1 MDQSQPKKPVSE
13 EKKQALNTQA
23 SALAQLRALG
33 YSKVP
38 RCGPLLRGKS
48 VQVLKAAQSAPG
60 LAQLIA
66 QASRSR
72 SQVDDLTGLVPD
84 LILKQI
90 HSGPMESGNWILML
104 KSSASAAKLR
114 QMGPAICAHL
124 RSKGWDIQS
133 ITVRVIQA

>member
-1 MDQSQPKKPVSE
+1 MDPSQPKKPVSE

-23 SALAQLRALG
+23 SALTQLRALG

-72 SQVDDLTGLVPD
+72 SQVDDLTGLVPA

-104 KSSASAAKLR
+104 RSGASAAKLR

>member
-1 MDQSQPKKPVSE
+1 MDPSQPKKPVSE
-13 EKKQALNTQA
+13 EKKQALDTQA

-72 SQVDDLTGLVPD
+72 SQVGDLTGLVPA

-104 KSSASAAKLR
+104 RSGASAAKLR

>member
-104 KSSASAAKLR
+104 KSGASAAKLR

>member
-1 MDQSQPKKPVSE
+1 MDPSQPKKPVSE

-72 SQVDDLTGLVPD
+72 SQVDDLTGLVPA

-104 KSSASAAKLR
+104 RSGASAAKLR

>member
-1 MDQSQPKKPVSE
+1 MDPSQPKKPVSE
-13 EKKQALNTQA
+13 EKKQALDTQA

-72 SQVDDLTGLVPD
+72 SQVDDLTGLVPA

-90 HSGPMESGNWILML
+90 HSGPMESGNWSLML
-104 KSSASAAKLR
+104 RSGASAAKLR

>member
-1 MDQSQPKKPVSE
+1 MDPSQPKKPVSE
-13 EKKQALNTQA
+13 EKKQALDTQA

-48 VQVLKAAQSAPG
+48 VKVLKAAQSAPG

-72 SQVDDLTGLVPD
+72 SQVDDLTGLVPA

-104 KSSASAAKLR
+104 RSGASAAKLR

>member
-1 MDQSQPKKPVSE
+1 MDPSQPKKPASE

-72 SQVDDLTGLVPD
+72 SQVDDLTGLVPA

-104 KSSASAAKLR
+104 KSGASAAKLR

>member
-1 MDQSQPKKPVSE
+1 MDPSQPKKPVSE

-72 SQVDDLTGLVPD
+72 SQVDDLTGLVPA

-104 KSSASAAKLR
+104 KSGASAAKLR

>member
-1 MDQSQPKKPVSE
+1 MDPSQPKKPVSE
-13 EKKQALNTQA
+13 EKKQALDTQA

-72 SQVDDLTGLVPD
+72 SQVGDLT
-84 LILKQI
+84 
-90 HSGPMESGNWILML
+90 
-104 KSSASAAKLR
+104 
-114 QMGPAICAHL
+114 
-124 RSKGWDIQS
+124 
-133 ITVRVIQA
+133 

>member
-1 MDQSQPKKPVSE
+1 MDPSQPKKPVSE
-13 EKKQALNTQA
+13 EKKQALDTQA

-72 SQVDDLTGLVPD
+72 SQVDDLTGLVPA

-104 KSSASAAKLR
+104 RSGASAAKLR

>member
-60 LAQLIA
+60 LAHLIA

-104 KSSASAAKLR
+104 KSGASAAKLR

>member
-1 MDQSQPKKPVSE
+1 MDPSQPKKPVSE

-72 SQVDDLTGLVPD
+72 SQVDDLTGLVPA

-104 KSSASAAKLR
+104 KSGASAAKLR

-124 RSKGWDIQS
+124 RSKGCDIQS

>member
-60 LAQLIA
+60 LAHLIA

-90 HSGPMESGNWILML
+90 HSGPMESGNWFLML
-104 KSSASAAKLR
+104 KSGANAAKLR

>member
-1 MDQSQPKKPVSE
+1 MDPSQPKKPVSE
-13 EKKQALNTQA
+13 EKKQALDTQA

-66 QASRSR
+66 QASPSR
-72 SQVDDLTGLVPD
+72 SQVDDLTGLVPA

-104 KSSASAAKLR
+104 RSGASAAKLR

>member
-1 MDQSQPKKPVSE
+1 MDPSQPKKPVSK
-13 EKKQALNTQA
+13 EKNQALNTPA
-23 SALAQLRALG
+23 SAWAQLRALG

-48 VQVLKAAQSAPG
+48 VEVLKAAQGAPG
-60 LAQLIA
+60 LALLIA

-72 SQVDDLTGLVPD
+72 SQVDDLKGLVPSM
-84 LILKQI
+84 ILSQI
-90 HSGPMESGNWILML
+90 HSGPMELGNWILML

-114 QMGPAICAHL
+114 QMGPSICAHL

-133 ITVRVIQA
+133 ITVKVIQA